1 MLASRL
7 EVPGRKC
14 SEQLHEAHGEREFSL
29 TENLRIREGQE
40 ESVHN
45 CALGSPVPR
54 DLSIELMRSQQP
66 VDSPARTSK
75 PLKRCSRDELLKKLH
90 VYRGPELHAPGH
102 LLVIN
107 CGILRCSE
115 QLSALSAVVSS
126 CMLLFTRSHRNTCQE
141 SKTTGRDGGC
151 QCQSSSYDDVV
162 ARLWTCTGRP
172 FDIDSSCCQEVEK
185 DVNKDCGWYTADF
198 CSYFADAANEY
209 CHVNYCPGDRAQ
221 IQSAVNN
228 ATRSG

>member
-1 MLASRL
+1 MSLKGGMAATSWTQRL
-7 EVPGRKC
+7 VWFI
-14 SEQLHEAHGEREFSL
+14 LILSL
-29 TENLRIREGQE
+29 IIGIVTVIFI
-40 ESVHN
+40 V
-45 CALGSPVPR
+45 
-54 DLSIELMRSQQP
+54 QP
-66 VDSPARTSK
+66 DA
-75 PLKRCSRDELLKKLH
+75 
-90 VYRGPELHAPGH
+90 
-102 LLVIN
+102 
-107 CGILRCSE
+107 
-115 QLSALSAVVSS
+115 SS
-126 CMLLFTRSHRNTCQE
+126 CY
-141 SKTTGRDGGC
+141 
-151 QCQSSSYDDVV
+151 SYDDVV